1 MEIRLKQIAKSFDK
15 RQVIHPTTLTI
26 QNGSFTT
33 LLGPSGCG
41 KTTLLRMIAGLE
53 TPDEG
58 EIWLDDRCVFSR
70 ERRIN
75 LPPEKCN
82 LGFVFQ
88 DFALWPHMTVFENVA
103 FAWLYE
109 NGFQGVVIATG
120 ETLRQLPF
128 AAQNPRVLEKGCP
141 AGNGDFQGL
150 SIQWGRSGH
159 CAGSVWY
166 RFSENGKSIFFSG
179 DYTEDALVYACDP
192 IRKQRAGLAVLDCA
206 YGRDDTPYA
215 AACRRLLQETER
227 LLAAHGLLLFP
238 VPKYGRG
245 LEILKLLSEGLGD
258 VSYYADALFL
268 ENLAA
273 WQAGGFWYR
282 PSTAVAPV
290 RLYGG
295 QKRGVIFVSD
305 PQLRGAEARRAA
317 GQALSQGGR
326 AVMTGTLE
334 KGSYS
339 ESLLQQG
346 RMALL
351 RYPVHLNHAQLKR
364 LKAENDFARI
374 VPYHSREFSAAREI
388 LF

>member
-75 LPPEKCN
+75 LPPEKRN

-192 IRKQRAGLAVLDCA
+192 HSKAAGRSGGAGLRLRPGRYPLRRGLPPVASGNGKTAGRARAAAVSRAEIWAGAGNSKAPFRGPGGCFLLCGRALFGKPRRVAGWRVLVSAVNGRCAGSALRRAEAGRHLCQRSAAARRGGAARRRAGAFS
-206 YGRDDTPYA
+206 GRAGRYDRHA
-215 AACRRLLQETER
+215 GKGLLQ
-227 LLAAHGLLLFP
+227 
-238 VPKYGRG
+238 
-245 LEILKLLSEGLGD
+245 
-258 VSYYADALFL
+258 
-268 ENLAA
+268 
-273 WQAGGFWYR
+273 
-282 PSTAVAPV
+282 
-290 RLYGG
+290 
-295 QKRGVIFVSD
+295 
-305 PQLRGAEARRAA
+305 
-317 GQALSQGGR
+317 
-326 AVMTGTLE
+326 
-334 KGSYS
+334 
-339 ESLLQQG
+339 
-346 RMALL
+346 
-351 RYPVHLNHAQLKR
+351 
-364 LKAENDFARI
+364 
-374 VPYHSREFSAAREI
+374 
-388 LF
+388 